1 LCYIIK
7 NRKLRLK
14 NNQTIRVFFS
24 PNQQKKLKQIKAQ
37 KMLMRKKY
45 FRATKRIIFLQNK
58 LKEFKKKTKEISQSR
73 LEELLDQDRLN
84 MSMYQPELIYE
95 SDDSF

>member
-1 LCYIIK
+1 LYYIIK

-37 KMLMRKKY
+37 KFLMKKKY
-45 FRATKRIIFLQNK
+45 CRATKRIISLQNQ
-58 LKEFKKKTKEISQSR
+58 LHELKKKVKEISQFR
-73 LEELLDQDRLN
+73 LEELLDQDSLN
-84 MSMYQPELIYE
+84 TTMCQSDLMYE
-95 SDDSF
+95 SDD

>member
-24 PNQQKKLKQIKAQ
+24 PNQQNKLKQIKAQ
-37 KMLMRKKY
+37 KFLMRKKY
-45 FRATKRIIFLQNK
+45 SRATKRITFLQNK
-58 LKEFKKKTKEISQSR
+58 LKELKKKTKEISQSR

-95 SDDSF
+95 SDD

>member
-24 PNQQKKLKQIKAQ
+24 QNQQKKLKQIKGQ
-37 KMLMRKKY
+37 KILMRKKY
-45 FRATKRIIFLQNK
+45 SRATKRITFLQNK
-58 LKEFKKKTKEISQSR
+58 LKEIKKKMKETSQSR
-73 LEELLDQDRLN
+73 LEELLDQDSLN
-84 MSMYQPELIYE
+84 MSMYEPELIYE
-95 SDDSF
+95 SDD